1 MKNGTFYEDLSVIFK
16 RSKILFVVVQALF
29 IILIL
34 FFWKIQILDH
44 QKYWVKSEDNRT
56 REIVLSPQR
65 GLIYDRD
72 GELLA
77 TNIASFKVSLVK
89 ENCRDFDESIQRISR
104 LIDLEPEVILERLE
118 KYKTQPEFRPVVI
131 KDNLSNEEVARIEVQ
146 KVEFPELI
154 IQSEPKRYY
163 PRGSF
168 GSHVLGYLQEVS
180 DEEIRNDSFPGRR
193 LGDLVGKTG
202 IEWVYDSQMEGTEGR
217 LLEIVDSTGR
227 IEGELARQ
235 KPSPGENIT
244 LTLDSELQLKAEE
257 LLEGREGAIVVMNVE
272 SGEILALAS
281 YPSFDPNKFINRF
294 TPDEWQELANNPENP
309 LQNRAIRGLYSPGS
323 IFKITMAIAGL
334 ELRMINDNTNVTCF
348 GETIIYGHPFR
359 CWYEPGHGPL
369 NLFGAL
375 QHSCNIYFYQL
386 GKKLSIDSIA
396 KYARMLGFERKT
408 GIDLPGEYSGL
419 IPDTEWKKKARNEP
433 WYPGETISVSIGQGP
448 IQVTPLQICYHTSII
463 ANRGKRVIPHL
474 VNSRAD
480 YNLPPIELPRSTF
493 ERVIRGMWLSSNQ
506 QGTSQ
511 AARIDGFDVCGK
523 TGSTQTISRETAEKL
538 AEQKIEVSTHAWFS
552 GFAPRDNPKIAVTV
566 IIEYGGGG
574 GAAAA
579 PVAGELFKKYREK
592 YD

>member
-1 MKNGTFYEDLSVIFK
+1 M
-16 RSKILFVVVQALF
+16 
-29 IILIL
+29 
-34 FFWKIQILDH
+34 
-44 QKYWVKSEDNRT
+44 
-56 REIVLSPQR
+56 SPQR

-104 LIDLEPEVILERLE
+104 LIDLEPDVILERLE
-118 KYKTQPEFRPVVI
+118 KYKTQPDFRPVVI

-180 DEEIRNDSFPGRR
+180 DEEIRNNSFPGRR

-202 IEWVYDSQMEGTEGR
+202 IEWVYDNQMEGTEGR

-235 KPSPGENIT
+235 KPAPGENIT
-244 LTLDSELQLKAEE
+244 LTLDSDLQQKAEE
-257 LLEGREGAIVVMNVE
+257 LLEGREGAIVVMDVE

-294 TPDEWQELANNPENP
+294 TPEEWQELANNPEYP

-323 IFKITMAIAGL
+323 IFKITMAVAGL
-334 ELRMINDNTNVTCF
+334 ELRMINDNTYVTCY
-348 GETIIYGHPFR
+348 GETIIYGHPFG

-369 NLFGAL
+369 NLYGAL

-386 GKKLSIDSIA
+386 GRKLGIDNIA

-408 GIDLPGEYSGL
+408 GIDLPGEYTGL
-419 IPDTEWKKKARNEP
+419 VPDTEWKKRVRNEP

-448 IQVTPLQICYHTSII
+448 LLVTPLQISYHTSII
-463 ANRGKRVIPHL
+463 ASRGKRIIPHL
-474 VNSRAD
+474 VNSRTD
-480 YNLPPIELPRSTF
+480 YSLPEIDLPKSIF
-493 ERVIRGMWLSSNQ
+493 ERVIRGMWLSTNQ
-506 QGTSQ
+506 QGTSKG
-511 AARIDGFDVCGK
+511 AWVEGFDVCGK
-523 TGSTQTISRETAEKL
+523 TGSTQVISRKTAEKL
-538 AEQKIEVSTHAWFS
+538 AEQNIEISTHSWFS
-552 GFAPRDNPKIAVTV
+552 GFAPQDDPKVVVTV

-574 GAAAA
+574 GATAA
-579 PVAGELFKKYREK
+579 PVAGELFRKYKEN